1 MSGHRY
7 TEDTYR
13 NIWNEYEK
21 TGSASLAGRIVGI
34 DERTSRRVIA
44 RIKANG
50 VEYEAKRSA
59 PDPALFHRNWP
70 PEPDEF
76 GRIIIDDLPSSVLVL
91 PDLQFPYAHPD
102 WMPFLTAVKEKFA
115 PTMIVGIGDEVD
127 SFHLSAYDKDPET
140 MQPSYEY
147 GRALEELSHLYDLF
161 PNVLALHSNHG
172 RGRIEKAR
180 VRGGF
185 LRAQILDYR
194 QFVKAP
200 TTWQFCDE
208 LRIGDVLFHHGD
220 GEKKL
225 TRIFLER
232 DIPEQYGRHYS
243 VVHGHRHELAGRIAE
258 ISVGNKDFWAA
269 YSGCLISPR
278 AGAFGYTKP
287 RKAKLGCGVIIH
299 GEWKRVR
306 LVQDERG
313 RWTGQL

>member
-1 MSGHRY
+1 MTGKRY
-7 TEDTYR
+7 DETLIRRLWE
-13 NIWNEYEK
+13 EYK
-21 TGSASLAGRIVGI
+21 RTGAATRAAAICGVQERHARKIIAVAKVNGIESKIAAAPSLRDVRA
-34 DERTSRRVIA
+34 A
-44 RIKANG
+44 M
-50 VEYEAKRSA
+50 
-59 PDPALFHRNWP
+59 WP

-76 GRIIIDDLPSSVLVL
+76 GRIIIQDLPSSVLVL

-102 WMPFLTAVKEKFA
+102 WLPFLTAVKAKFS
-115 PTMIVGIGDEVD
+115 PSLVIGIGDEVD
-127 SFHLSAYDKDPET
+127 SLHLSAYEKDPET

-147 GRALEELSHLYDLF
+147 GRALEELTYLYDLF

-194 QFVKAP
+194 QFIKAP
-200 TTWQFCDE
+200 GGWVFANE
-208 LRIGDVLFHHGD
+208 VRVGDVLFHHGD

-269 YSGCLISPR
+269 YTGALIHPG
-278 AGAFGYTKP
+278 AGAFSYTKP

-306 LVQDERG
+306 LILDERG
-313 RWTGQL
+313 RWTGAL